1 LSDITESKQLVT
13 TIVPA
18 MNEEGNIEEFCIQF
32 DEMQK
37 NSGFANELIFVDD
50 GSTDNTISR
59 LKEASRKYD
68 FVRYAIHSR
77 NRGLTAAL
85 QTGFD
90 IAKGEIFVFYP
101 ADLQYKPEDIPSL
114 VQPVLDG
121 ADICT
126 GWKQGKYNKKL
137 VSSVYNW
144 FSRILFRLNVH
155 DLNSVKAFRRQIIEN
170 IFLRRDWHRYLI
182 VLAAEEGYRISEVKI
197 PLYERYAGKT
207 KFSFWRIPIGMLDM
221 FAVWFQIKFLKK
233 PLMYFGLFGTALL
246 FLALITGLVAV
257 YFRLF
262 ENEGYRPLLYLVIL
276 LAGLG
281 MGFFAMGFVLEVQ
294 TALKEELADL
304 RLQLKRS
311 FDKLLS
317 DKDRTD

>member
-1 LSDITESKQLVT
+1 MSDITESKQLVT

-18 MNEEGNIEEFCIQF
+18 KNEAGNIEEFCIQF
-32 DEMQK
+32 DQMQK

-50 GSTDNTISR
+50 GSTDNTIQKI
-59 LKEASRKYD
+59 KEASQKYD
-68 FVRYAIHSR
+68 FVRYVIHNR
-77 NRGLTAAL
+77 NRGITAAL
-85 QTGFD
+85 ETGFD
-90 IAKGEIFVFYP
+90 NARGDIFIYYP

-126 GWKQGKYNKKL
+126 GWKQGNYNKKL
-137 VSSVYNW
+137 VSLIYNW
-144 FSRILFRLNVH
+144 LSRTLFRLNVH
-155 DLNSVKAFRRQIIEN
+155 DLNSVKAFRRQIVDN

-197 PLYERYAGKT
+197 PLYDRYAGKT
-207 KFSFWRIPIGMLDM
+207 KFSFWRIPVGVLDM
-221 FAVWFQIKFLKK
+221 FAVWFQIRFLKK
-233 PLMYFGLFGTALL
+233 PLLYFGLLGTVLF
-246 FLALITGLVAV
+246 FLALATGLVAL

-276 LAGLG
+276 LSGLG

-294 TALKEELADL
+294 TALKEEIADL
-304 RLQLKRS
+304 RIKLKRS
-311 FDKLLS
+311 FDKLIS
-317 DKDRTD
+317 NKDRTD

>member
-1 LSDITESKQLVT
+1 MSDITTSKELVT

-18 MNEEGNIEEFCIQF
+18 LNEEGNIEEFCIQF

-37 NSGFANELIFVDD
+37 NSRFANELIFVDD
-50 GSTDNTISR
+50 GSTDETVSR
-59 LKEASRKYD
+59 LKEASLKYD
-68 FVRYAIHSR
+68 FVRYVIHSR

-90 IAKGEIFVFYP
+90 LAKGDIFVFYP

-114 VQPVLDG
+114 VEPVIDG

-137 VSSVYNW
+137 VSLVYNW
-144 FSRILFRLNVH
+144 ISRTLFRLNVH
-155 DLNSVKAFRRQIIEN
+155 DLNSVKAFRRQIVEN

-197 PLYERYAGKT
+197 PLYDRYAGKT
-207 KFSFWRIPIGMLDM
+207 KFSLWRIPVGVLDM

-233 PLMYFGLFGTALL
+233 PLLYFGLFGTALL
-246 FLALITGLVAV
+246 FLALLTGLVAV

-294 TALKEELADL
+294 TALKEEVADL
-304 RLQLKRS
+304 RHKLKRS
-311 FDKLLS
+311 FDKLIA

>member
-1 LSDITESKQLVT
+1 MSDITESKQLVT

-50 GSTDNTISR
+50 GSTDSTISR
-59 LKEASRKYD
+59 LKEASGKYD

-90 IAKGEIFVFYP
+90 IAKGNIFVFYP
-101 ADLQYKPEDIPSL
+101 ADLQYKPEDIPLL

-137 VSSVYNW
+137 VSLIYNW
-144 FSRILFRLNVH
+144 ISRTLFRLNVH

-170 IFLRRDWHRYLI
+170 IFLRRDWH
-182 VLAAEEGYRISEVKI
+182 
-197 PLYERYAGKT
+197 
-207 KFSFWRIPIGMLDM
+207 
-221 FAVWFQIKFLKK
+221 
-233 PLMYFGLFGTALL
+233 
-246 FLALITGLVAV
+246 
-257 YFRLF
+257 
-262 ENEGYRPLLYLVIL
+262 
-276 LAGLG
+276 
-281 MGFFAMGFVLEVQ
+281 
-294 TALKEELADL
+294 
-304 RLQLKRS
+304 
-311 FDKLLS
+311 
-317 DKDRTD
+317 

>member
-1 LSDITESKQLVT
+1 MSDITTSKELVT

-18 MNEEGNIEEFCIQF
+18 LNEEGNIEEFCIQF

-37 NSGFANELIFVDD
+37 NSRFANELIFVDD
-50 GSTDNTISR
+50 GSTDETVSR
-59 LKEASRKYD
+59 LKEASLKYD
-68 FVRYAIHSR
+68 FVRYVIHSR

-90 IAKGEIFVFYP
+90 LAKGDIFVFYP

-137 VSSVYNW
+137 VSLIYNW
-144 FSRILFRLNVH
+144 ISRTLFRLNVH
-155 DLNSVKAFRRQIIEN
+155 DLNSVKAFRRQIVEN

-197 PLYERYAGKT
+197 PLYDRYAGKT
-207 KFSFWRIPIGMLDM
+207 KFSLWRIPVGVLDM

-233 PLMYFGLFGTALL
+233 PLLYFGLFGTALL
-246 FLALITGLVAV
+246 FLALLTGLVAV

-294 TALKEELADL
+294 TALKEEVADL
-304 RLQLKRS
+304 RHKLKRS
-311 FDKLLS
+311 FDKLIA